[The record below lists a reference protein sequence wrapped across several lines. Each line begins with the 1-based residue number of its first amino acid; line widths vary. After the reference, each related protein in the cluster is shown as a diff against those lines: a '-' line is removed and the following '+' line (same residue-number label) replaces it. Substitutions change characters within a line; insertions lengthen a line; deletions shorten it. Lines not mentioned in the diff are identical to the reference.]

1 MGSSR
6 AKNPWGVIRIF
17 SKRFY
22 CGFSERIVDVPVD
35 ARIVKTGFDPEISR
49 FNFKLKD
56 LVRANQIAKARQ
68 LFDEMPYR
76 NTSSVN
82 MMVSGYVKSRNL
94 FRARELFDSM
104 FSRNEVSWT
113 IMIGGYSQN
122 NQPKEAF
129 NLYTEMCRSGVK
141 PDHITFATLLSGFDD
156 TTTLKEVL
164 QIHSH
169 IIRFG
174 FSASLIVF
182 NSLVDSY
189 CKTCCLDVASQLFSE
204 MPTKDSVSFNVMI
217 TGYTKYGFRE
227 VALKLFMQM
236 RNMDFQPSGF
246 TFAAM
251 LGMSVGSE
259 DVIFGQQIHG
269 LAIKT
274 SYVWDIFVA
283 NALLDFYSKHDY
295 IDLAKNLFDEMPEL
309 DGVSY
314 NIIITGYA
322 WNGQYEKSFDLFKRL
337 QGTSFDR
344 KNFPF
349 ATMLSVAAIELNLSM
364 GRQTHAQAVVTTAV
378 SEVQVG
384 NALVDMYA
392 KCEKFEDANR
402 IFANL
407 AYRNSVPWTAIIS
420 IYVQKGFHEEALK
433 MFKEMNRENVHGDQ
447 ATFAST
453 LKASANLASVSLGKQ
468 LHSSVI
474 RLGLLSSV
482 FSGSVLVDMYAN
494 CGSMKDAIEVFKEM
508 PDRNIVCWNALISAY
523 AQNGDAEATFS
534 SFADMIESGLYPDS
548 VSFLSVL
555 TACSH
560 RGLVEKALWYFN
572 SMTQVYKLD
581 PRRKHYATMID
592 VLCRSGRF
600 NEAENLI
607 SEMPFEPDEVM
618 WSSVLN
624 SCRIHKNQDLAKK
637 AADQLFKM
645 DALRDAAAYVNM
657 SNIYAEAGKWE
668 NAAKVKKA
676 MRERG
681 VKKVTA
687 YSWVEID
694 HRVHVFTANDRTHP
708 QTEQIRRKINSLVEL
723 MDKEGY
729 KPDTSCTLQNVD
741 EEMKIE
747 SLKYHSERLSI
758 AFALINTPE
767 GSPIIIMKNLR
778 ACVDCH
784 AAIKVISKIVG
795 REITMRDSILYG
807 SKKDALDYV
816 KWVKDD
822 KLFHLLVQRL
832 LSSWGHTFP
841 RLKLQY
847 KPPFSVRCILPFVS
861 FLELEQWL
869 LALLSRWWRR
879 DVYCLLISTV
889 PGTYG
894 PAA

>member
-1 MGSSR
+1 MGNSR
-6 AKNPWGVIRIF
+6 AKNPWGAIRMF

-22 CGFSERIVDVPVD
+22 CVFSERIVDVPVD

-56 LVRANQIAKARQ
+56 LIRENQIAKARQ

-82 MMVSGYVKSRNL
+82 MMVSGYVKSHNL

-113 IMIGGYSQN
+113 IMIGGHSQN

-129 NLYTEMCRSGVK
+129 NLYTEMFRSGIK

-182 NSLVDSY
+182 NSLIDSY
-189 CKTCCLDVASQLFSE
+189 CKTCCLDIASQLFSE

-227 VALKLFMQM
+227 EALKIFMQM

-259 DVIFGQQIHG
+259 EVIFGQQIHG

-322 WNGQYEKSFDLFKRL
+322 WNGQYEKLFDIFKRL

-349 ATMLSVAAIELNLSM
+349 ATMLSVAAAELNLAM
-364 GRQTHAQAVVTTAV
+364 GRQTHAQAVVTTAI

-402 IFANL
+402 IFTNL

-468 LHSSVI
+468 LHSAVI

-494 CGSMKDAIEVFKEM
+494 CGSMKDAIKVFKEM
-508 PDRNIVCWNALISAY
+508 PERNIVCWNALISAY
-523 AQNGDAEATFS
+523 AQNGDAEATFN

-572 SMTQVYKLD
+572 SMTQVYNLD

-723 MDKEGY
+723 MDKEGH

-747 SLKYHSERLSI
+747 SLKYHSERLAI

-795 REITMRDSILYG
+795 REITVRDSSRFHHFRDG
-807 SKKDALDYV
+807 SCSCGDY
-816 KWVKDD
+816 W
-822 KLFHLLVQRL
+822 
-832 LSSWGHTFP
+832 
-841 RLKLQY
+841 
-847 KPPFSVRCILPFVS
+847 
-861 FLELEQWL
+861 
-869 LALLSRWWRR
+869 
-879 DVYCLLISTV
+879 
-889 PGTYG
+889 
-894 PAA
+894 

>member
-1 MGSSR
+1 MGNSR
-6 AKNPWGVIRIF
+6 AKNPWGAIRMF

-22 CGFSERIVDVPVD
+22 CVFSESIVDVPVD

-56 LVRANQIAKARQ
+56 LIRENQIAKARE

-82 MMVSGYVKSRNL
+82 MMVSGYVKSHNL

-104 FSRNEVSWT
+104 FSRNEISWT

-129 NLYTEMCRSGVK
+129 NLYTEMFRSGVK
-141 PDHITFATLLSGFDD
+141 PDHITFATLLSGSDD

-182 NSLVDSY
+182 NSLIDSY
-189 CKTCCLDVASQLFSE
+189 CKTCCLDIASQLFSE

-227 VALKLFMQM
+227 EALKLFMQM

-259 DVIFGQQIHG
+259 EVIFGQQIHG

-322 WNGQYEKSFDLFKRL
+322 WNGQYEKLFDIFKRL

-349 ATMLSVAAIELNLSM
+349 ATMLSVAAAELNLAM
-364 GRQTHAQAVVTTAV
+364 GRQTHAQAVVTTAI

-402 IFANL
+402 IFTNL

-468 LHSSVI
+468 LHSAVI

-494 CGSMKDAIEVFKEM
+494 CGSMKDSIKVFKEM
-508 PDRNIVCWNALISAY
+508 PERNIVCWNALISAY
-523 AQNGDAEATFS
+523 AQNGDAEATFN

-572 SMTQVYKLD
+572 SMTQVYNLD

-723 MDKEGY
+723 MDKEGH

-747 SLKYHSERLSI
+747 SLKYHSERLAI

-795 REITMRDSILYG
+795 REITVRDSSRFHHFRDG
-807 SKKDALDYV
+807 SCSCGDY
-816 KWVKDD
+816 W
-822 KLFHLLVQRL
+822 
-832 LSSWGHTFP
+832 
-841 RLKLQY
+841 
-847 KPPFSVRCILPFVS
+847 
-861 FLELEQWL
+861 
-869 LALLSRWWRR
+869 
-879 DVYCLLISTV
+879 
-889 PGTYG
+889 
-894 PAA
+894 

>member
-1 MGSSR
+1 MGNLR
-6 AKNPWGVIRIF
+6 AINPWDAIRM
-17 SKRFY
+17 STKRFY
-22 CGFSERIVDVPVD
+22 YGCSERIFDVPVD
-35 ARIVKTGFDPEISR
+35 VRRIKTGFDPEISR
-49 FNFKLKD
+49 LNFQLKD
-56 LVRANQIAKARQ
+56 LVRTNQIAKARQ
-68 LFDEMPYR
+68 LFDEMPCK
-76 NTSSVN
+76 NTCSVN
-82 MMVSGYVKSRNL
+82 MMVSGYVKSHNL
-94 FRARELFDSM
+94 SRARELFDSM
-104 FSRNEVSWT
+104 LSRNEVSWT
-113 IMIGGYSQN
+113 TMIGGYSQN

-129 NLYTEMCRSGVK
+129 SLYTGMCRSGIN

-156 TTTLKEVL
+156 ATTLKEVI

-174 FSASLIVF
+174 FSSSLIVC

-189 CKTCCLDVASQLFSE
+189 CKTCCLDIASQLFNE
-204 MPTKDSVSFNVMI
+204 MSTKDSVSFNVMI
-217 TGYTKYGFRE
+217 TGYTKYGFHE
-227 VALKLFMQM
+227 EALKLFMQM
-236 RNMDFQPSGF
+236 RNMGFQPSDF
-246 TFAAM
+246 TLAAV
-251 LGMSVGSE
+251 LGLSAGSD

-295 IDLAKNLFDEMPEL
+295 IDFAKNLFDQLPEL

-322 WNGQYEKSFDLFKRL
+322 WGGQYEKSFDLFKRL
-337 QGTSFDR
+337 QRTTFDR

-349 ATMLSVAAIELNLSM
+349 PTMLSVAATELNLAM
-364 GRQTHAQAVVTTAV
+364 GRQIHAQAVVTTADSV
-378 SEVQVG
+378 VQVG
-384 NALVDMYA
+384 NSLVDMYA
-392 KCEKFEDANR
+392 KCEKFDEANR

-407 AYRNSVPWTAIIS
+407 SYRSSVPWTALIS
-420 IYVQKGFHEEALK
+420 IYVQKGLHEEALK
-433 MFKEMNRENVHGDQ
+433 MFKDMNRENVHGDQ

-453 LKASANLASVSLGKQ
+453 LKASASLASVSLGKQ

-474 RLGLLSSV
+474 RLGLMSSV
-482 FSGSVLVDMYAN
+482 FSGSVLVDMYAK

-534 SFADMIESGLYPDS
+534 SFRDMIESGIYPDS

-555 TACSH
+555 TACRH
-560 RGLVEKALWYFN
+560 RGLVEKALWNFN
-572 SMTQVYKLD
+572 SMTQVYNLD
-581 PRRKHYATMID
+581 ARKEHYATMID

-600 NEAENLI
+600 NEAEKLI
-607 SEMPFEPDEVM
+607 SEMPFEPDEIM

-708 QTEQIRRKINSLVEL
+708 QTEQIRRKIDSLIEL

-747 SLKYHSERLSI
+747 SLKYHSERLAI
-758 AFALINTPE
+758 AFALISTPE

-795 REITMRDSILYG
+795 REITVRDSSRFHHFRGG
-807 SKKDALDYV
+807 SCSCEDY
-816 KWVKDD
+816 W
-822 KLFHLLVQRL
+822 
-832 LSSWGHTFP
+832 
-841 RLKLQY
+841 
-847 KPPFSVRCILPFVS
+847 
-861 FLELEQWL
+861 
-869 LALLSRWWRR
+869 
-879 DVYCLLISTV
+879 
-889 PGTYG
+889 
-894 PAA
+894 